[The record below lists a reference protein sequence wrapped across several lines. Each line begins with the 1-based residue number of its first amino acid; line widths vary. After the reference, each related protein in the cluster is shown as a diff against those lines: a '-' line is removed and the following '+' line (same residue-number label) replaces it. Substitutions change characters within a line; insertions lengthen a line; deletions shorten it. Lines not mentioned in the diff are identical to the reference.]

1 MAHNLITNYG
11 LDQHLDVL
19 KPDRCTPHEMTRFHT
34 DEYIDF
40 LARVTPETFDEMT
53 GHGSRCE
60 FPMYLFVALAPEE
73 RADTRVRSSSGRR
86 RLSTVRRSL

>member
-1 MAHNLITNYG
+1 
-11 LDQHLDVL
+11 
-19 KPDRCTPHEMTRFHT
+19 MTRFHT

-60 FPMYLFVALAPEE
+60 LNLDFRKYELSDLTFVVSEQF
-73 RADTRVRSSSGRR
+73 S
-86 RLSTVRRSL
+86 

>member
-1 MAHNLITNYG
+1 MKPHRIKMAHNLITNYG

-53 GHGSRCE
+53 GHGSRCQ
-60 FPMYLFVALAPEE
+60 FPMYLL
-73 RADTRVRSSSGRR
+73 
-86 RLSTVRRSL
+86 